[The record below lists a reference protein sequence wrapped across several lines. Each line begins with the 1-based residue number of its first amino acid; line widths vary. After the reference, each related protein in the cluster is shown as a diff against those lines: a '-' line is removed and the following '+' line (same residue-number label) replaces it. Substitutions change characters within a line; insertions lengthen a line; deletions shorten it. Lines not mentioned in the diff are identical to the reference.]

1 MEEPL
6 ESARR
11 ARFVAGVPRQVV
23 DVHQD
28 PAAPARYSGSIR
40 HRVASRKGAVMYK
53 HILVPTD
60 GSPLS
65 NQAIATAAQLA
76 KLCKA
81 KITGLNLIPPYDN
94 PMRSE
99 GGDSGPAVKF
109 YKEVT
114 EKHAREALGKVEAEA
129 KAAGVPCT
137 SKLVNAQ
144 HPWKAIIRVARSE
157 KCDLIVMASHGR
169 SGLAA
174 IVIGSET
181 NKVLTH
187 SKIPVLVCR

>member
-1 MEEPL
+1 
-6 ESARR
+6 
-11 ARFVAGVPRQVV
+11 
-23 DVHQD
+23 
-28 PAAPARYSGSIR
+28 
-40 HRVASRKGAVMYK
+40 MYK

-60 GSPLS
+60 GSYLS
-65 NQAIATAAQLA
+65 DQAITTAAQLA

-81 KITGLNLIPPYDN
+81 KITGLNLIRPYDK
-94 PMRSE
+94 PMQSE
-99 GGDSGPAVKF
+99 GADSLPSARR
-109 YKEVT
+109 YREAT
-114 EKHAREALGKVEAEA
+114 EKNAREALEKVEAGA

-137 SKLVNAQ
+137 SKFLNADQ
-144 HPWKAIIRVARSE
+144 PWKAIIRVAKSE

-169 SGLAA
+169 SGLAG